1 MNLDQLLDLPAY
13 SLAPDEK
20 GQELLRL
27 LNELTHHHRSACPP
41 YDAVLSAIGATPTA
55 GSLDEVPMLP
65 VSLFKMRL
73 LQSVPPEQVV
83 KTLTSSGTTGAA
95 TSRVPLDARTAK
107 LQSKA
112 LVRIISE
119 VVGRQRLPMI
129 LVDTPAVISGNETS
143 ARGAGVLGLM
153 NFGHHHFFAL
163 RPDMSLDHEGLV
175 SFLDQYGGQPFL
187 IFGFTFMVWAYLLEE
202 IAAAKLD
209 LSQGIL
215 LHSGGW
221 KRLEQLRISNDV
233 FKQRWREATGLERI
247 NSFYGMAEQVGS
259 VFLEG
264 NDGLLHTPNFAD
276 VIVRDPVTWEAS
288 PPGIPG
294 VVQVLSALPWS
305 YPGHSLLTEDWG
317 VIHTLDAAGEWR
329 GKAFSILGRLPRTD
343 LRGCSDVHA
352 FSAHPVMA
360 AKT

>member
-1 MNLDQLLDLPAY
+1 
-13 SLAPDEK
+13 
-20 GQELLRL
+20 
-27 LNELTHHHRSACPP
+27 
-41 YDAVLSAIGATPTA
+41 
-55 GSLDEVPMLP
+55 
-65 VSLFKMRL
+65 
-73 LQSVPPEQVV
+73 
-83 KTLTSSGTTGAA
+83 
-95 TSRVPLDARTAK
+95 
-107 LQSKA
+107 
-112 LVRIISE
+112 
-119 VVGRQRLPMI
+119 
-129 LVDTPAVISGNETS
+129 
-143 ARGAGVLGLM
+143 
-153 NFGHHHFFAL
+153 
-163 RPDMSLDHEGLV
+163 MSLDHEGLV
-175 SFLDQYGGQPFL
+175 SFLDRSGGQPFL

-294 VVQVLSALPWS
+294 VVQVLAGAAVELP
-305 YPGHSLLTEDWG
+305 G
-317 VIHTLDAAGEWR
+317 
-329 GKAFSILGRLPRTD
+329 AFATDRRLGRNSHT
-343 LRGCSDVHA
+343 GCCG
-352 FSAHPVMA
+352 
-360 AKT
+360 